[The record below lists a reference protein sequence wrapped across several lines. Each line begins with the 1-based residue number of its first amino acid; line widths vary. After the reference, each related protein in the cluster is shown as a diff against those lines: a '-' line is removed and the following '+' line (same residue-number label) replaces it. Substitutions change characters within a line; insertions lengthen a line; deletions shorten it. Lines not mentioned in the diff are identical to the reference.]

1 MYQPSIPIT
10 VCFFGYPNESYS
22 RNHIL
27 IDGLQKNGVKIVSC
41 TNKSGLF
48 FVRFWRLFKIFWP
61 LRHQVNV
68 IFVQFPGHL
77 NMPIAW
83 VLGRLF
89 HKPVIFDAFVSLYDT
104 YIFDR
109 RIAGEG
115 SLKARF
121 YWWVDKIACT
131 LADVVTLDTNAHIKY
146 FVRTFHLHRRKFSRL
161 PVGGDETLFHP
172 SKLKRSGATHKPVI
186 VEFHGMFTRIH
197 GAEIFVKVA
206 KALENYKHLRFWLI
220 GDSWNYRLPIQLY
233 FKLRPKTMTYWP
245 QLPVNQLAHKVA
257 QADISIAHLGPTQ
270 KARMVLTNKMFH
282 ALASRVALIAGDNP
296 ATKEFLTDK
305 QNCLF
310 VNMYNAA
317 DLSRKILYLS
327 RQARLR
333 RSLALNGYN
342 LHQRKFTNQKLA
354 SKLLQ
359 IIRKYFPHIS

>member
-1 MYQPSIPIT
+1 MTI
-10 VCFFGYPNESYS
+10 CFFGYPNQTYS
-22 RNHIL
+22 RSKIL
-27 IDGLQKNGVKIVSC
+27 IDGLAKNGIQVVAC
-41 TNKSGLF
+41 TDKSGLF
-48 FVRFWRLFKIFWP
+48 LIRYWRLWRQFLF
-61 LRHQVNV
+61 LRQSLDV

-83 VLGRLF
+83 VLGKLF
-89 HKPVIFDAFVSLYDT
+89 HKPVVFDAFISLYDT

-109 RIAGEG
+109 RIAEEG
-115 SLKARF
+115 SLKAKF

-131 LADVVTLDTNAHIKY
+131 LADVVTLDTHAHIRY
-146 FVRTFHLHRRKFSRL
+146 FVRTFKLSRTKFFRL
-161 PVGGDETLFHP
+161 PVGGDDTLFKP
-172 SKLKRSGATHKPVI
+172 KSKIYPERSRRAKPII

-206 KALENYKHLRFWLI
+206 KALEHYKHLRFWLI

-233 FKLRPKTMTYWP
+233 RQLRPKTMTYWP
-245 QLPVNQLAHKVA
+245 QLPVDQLARKVA

-296 ATKEFLTDK
+296 ATKEFLLDHHT
-305 QNCLF
+305 CLL
-310 VNMYNAA
+310 VNMDDAA
-317 DLSRKILYLS
+317 DLIDKILVLVKDS
-327 RQARLR
+327 QLR
-333 RSLALNGYN
+333 HTLALNGYN

-359 IIRKYFPHIS
+359 IIRKHFPHIS